1 MNCTLPID
9 FSNLLEN
16 PDDYDVKIIVGKE
29 ENIKEFKAHSLIL
42 SSRSIYFKNGLSA
55 RWARKEDGIIIF
67 NKPNISPLVF
77 EVIIKY
83 IYTGLLYIK
92 DNNEINLI
100 DVAIAADELQLIEVF
115 QQLEETL
122 TGNRSAWQPKD
133 IVKVSQHSHFINL
146 YNFVLEL
153 VCSKPKIIFE
163 SEEYLKIEESFF
175 IQLLKCD
182 DFELEEIEIWEYLI
196 KWGIE
201 NTNSILDGDI
211 TKWTPIDFINLEK
224 IIHNC
229 IPHIRF
235 FQMSFNDYTKVR
247 TQFKDILPDGLDG
260 EVLQYLSNSNFKTT
274 FNVLPSR
281 FLFDSKIINSKDAAL
296 IASWIDKKRGASYN
310 FKNIP
315 FKLELIYR
323 ASQEDFKIKKFHEN
337 CDNKGPTVVVIKV
350 HDSGEII
357 GGYNPLEWRSF
368 KILEDE
374 RSPILYHNCDFYN
387 NHQRKSSNS
396 FIFSLT
402 NRTVPVLS
410 RVTSKR
416 EAITWCKNK
425 GPCFGLHDL
434 FVYSLNNNIAG
445 KSKQHSYE
453 KKVINKEAFEIEEY
467 EVFQI
472 VDDRYKSIIFLFID
486 IIFRF
491 INRMFK
497 RVIRFIKWMLGK
509 FVILLP
515 VIFFM
520 LVLSSVISFV
530 FYFASII
537 YNFYQQGNIFGVI
550 GVILVLL
557 LLKYFLKRRQ
567 VYIE

>member
-1 MNCTLPID
+1 MNRTLPID
-9 FSNLLEN
+9 FSNLLEI
-16 PDDYDVKIIVGKE
+16 PDDYDVKFIVGKE

-55 RWARKEDGIIIF
+55 RWVRKEDGIIIF

-77 EVIIKY
+77 EVIMKY

-92 DNNEINLI
+92 DNNEISLV

-115 QQLEETL
+115 QQLEEIL
-122 TGNRSAWQPKD
+122 TENRSAWQPKD
-133 IVKVSQHSHFINL
+133 IIKVCQPSHFINL
-146 YNFVLEL
+146 YNFVFEL
-153 VCSKPKIIFE
+153 VCSNPKIIFE
-163 SEEYLKIEESFF
+163 TEEYLKIEESFF

-182 DFELEEIEIWEYLI
+182 DLKLEEIEIWEYLI

-211 TKWTPIDFINLEK
+211 TKWTSTDFINLEK

-229 IPHIRF
+229 IPHIRY

-247 TQFKDILPDGLDG
+247 TQFKGILPDGLDG
-260 EVLQYLSNSNFKTT
+260 EVLQYLSNPNFKTT

-281 FLFDSKIINSKDAAL
+281 SLFDSKIINSRDAAL
-296 IASWIDKKRGASYN
+296 IASWIDKKRVASYN
-310 FKNIP
+310 FENMP
-315 FKLELIYR
+315 FKLKLIYR

-368 KILEDE
+368 KTAEDE
-374 RSPILYHNCDFYN
+374 RSLLLYHNDDFYN

-410 RVTSKR
+410 RVAYKR

-425 GPCFGLHDL
+425 GPCFGLQDL
-434 FVYSLNNNIAG
+434 FVYSLNNNIVG
-445 KSKQHSYE
+445 KSKQTSYE

-472 VDDRYKSIIFLFID
+472 VDDRLSNRIFQSINR
-486 IIFRF
+486 IFRF
-491 INRMFK
+491 IERMFK
-497 RVIRFIKWMLGK
+497 RLIRFIKWMFGK
-509 FVILLP
+509 FVIFLP
-515 VIFFM
+515 VIFVYLLF
-520 LVLSSVISFV
+520 F
-530 FYFASII
+530 
-537 YNFYQQGNIFGVI
+537 
-550 GVILVLL
+550 ILH
-557 LLKYFLKRRQ
+557 Q
-567 VYIE
+567 

>member
-122 TGNRSAWQPKD
+122 TGN
-133 IVKVSQHSHFINL
+133 
-146 YNFVLEL
+146 
-153 VCSKPKIIFE
+153 
-163 SEEYLKIEESFF
+163 
-175 IQLLKCD
+175 
-182 DFELEEIEIWEYLI
+182 
-196 KWGIE
+196 
-201 NTNSILDGDI
+201 
-211 TKWTPIDFINLEK
+211 
-224 IIHNC
+224 
-229 IPHIRF
+229 
-235 FQMSFNDYTKVR
+235 
-247 TQFKDILPDGLDG
+247 
-260 EVLQYLSNSNFKTT
+260 
-274 FNVLPSR
+274 
-281 FLFDSKIINSKDAAL
+281 
-296 IASWIDKKRGASYN
+296 
-310 FKNIP
+310 
-315 FKLELIYR
+315 
-323 ASQEDFKIKKFHEN
+323 SQEDFKIKKFHEN

-550 GVILVLL
+550 GVILQLQVSVV
-557 LLKYFLKRRQ
+557 FLVCLQTRGNL
-567 VYIE
+567 ITE